1 MDCLF
6 CKIIKGE
13 IPAYKIYEDDMVIA
27 FLDINPRDNGH
38 TLIVP
43 KKHFETLYEMEEETL
58 LHINQVVKK
67 LVPELQEKL
76 GATSFHINNNYL
88 DNIVNHYHVH
98 IVPNFKRPVEEIYNM
113 LKQ

>member
-13 IPAYKIYEDDMVIA
+13 IPAYKIYEDDVVIA

-38 TLIVP
+38 TLVVP
-43 KKHFETLYEMEEETL
+43 KKHFETLFEMEESTL
-58 LHINQVVKK
+58 LHINQIVKK

-98 IVPNFKRPVEEIYNM
+98 IVPNFKKPIEEIYNI

>member
-67 LVPELQEKL
+67 LVPELQEML